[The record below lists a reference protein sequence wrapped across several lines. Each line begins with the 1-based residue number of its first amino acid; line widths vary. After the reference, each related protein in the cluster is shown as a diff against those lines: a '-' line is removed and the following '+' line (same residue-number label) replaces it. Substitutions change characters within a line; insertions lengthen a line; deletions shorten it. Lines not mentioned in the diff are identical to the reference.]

1 LEEPPEY
8 LKFIFATTEIKKVPL
23 TIVSRCQRFD
33 LSRVNS
39 EELFKFIKE
48 VKNKENGKIND
59 EALKLIVKISEGSV
73 RDALSLLDRALLS
86 QNEKSDLDLKT
97 AQKIFGYFDK
107 SYLIN
112 LFKFLFKGDEK
123 EVINIY
129 RSIYNQGVEPK
140 IFLNDFLEILYY
152 IKNISSIKQEG
163 ANFSL
168 NDKEFNDID
177 LISKEVGPEILLL
190 FWQFTIKTLSE
201 LDVVSNQNLSM
212 EMFLIRLLY
221 IKQDRNI
228 DNKKDEILNQEK
240 YLKNTSKNEQID
252 ISKDEINLE
261 AKKKTISQ
269 IKNFSQE
276 ETLNLESKIEDQ
288 LKKVKVINFEEL
300 INLCDKKKELKLKY
314 ELETNVSL
322 VSFTDQKIVIS
333 FNENL
338 DKNFVKELSSKLYEW
353 TGKRWIIAF
362 SKEIGQL
369 SKKNK
374 KKTEKINMIER
385 EKRGYVYK
393 KIIDSV
399 PDAELIDIK
408 LNNDE

>member
-1 LEEPPEY
+1 M
-8 LKFIFATTEIKKVPL
+8 
-23 TIVSRCQRFD
+23 
-33 LSRVNS
+33 
-39 EELFKFIKE
+39 LF
-48 VKNKENGKIND
+48 
-59 EALKLIVKISEGSV
+59 
-73 RDALSLLDRALLS
+73 
-86 QNEKSDLDLKT
+86 
-97 AQKIFGYFDK
+97 
-107 SYLIN
+107 
-112 LFKFLFKGDEK
+112 
-123 EVINIY
+123 
-129 RSIYNQGVEPK
+129 RS
-140 IFLNDFLEILYY
+140 
-152 IKNISSIKQEG
+152 
-163 ANFSL
+163 
-168 NDKEFNDID
+168 
-177 LISKEVGPEILLL
+177 
-190 FWQFTIKTLSE
+190 
-201 LDVVSNQNLSM
+201 
-212 EMFLIRLLY
+212 
-221 IKQDRNI
+221 
-228 DNKKDEILNQEK
+228 
-240 YLKNTSKNEQID
+240 
-252 ISKDEINLE
+252 
-261 AKKKTISQ
+261 
-269 IKNFSQE
+269 
-276 ETLNLESKIEDQ
+276 
-288 LKKVKVINFEEL
+288 

>member
-1 LEEPPEY
+1 
-8 LKFIFATTEIKKVPL
+8 
-23 TIVSRCQRFD
+23 
-33 LSRVNS
+33 
-39 EELFKFIKE
+39 
-48 VKNKENGKIND
+48 
-59 EALKLIVKISEGSV
+59 
-73 RDALSLLDRALLS
+73 
-86 QNEKSDLDLKT
+86 
-97 AQKIFGYFDK
+97 
-107 SYLIN
+107 
-112 LFKFLFKGDEK
+112 
-123 EVINIY
+123 
-129 RSIYNQGVEPK
+129 
-140 IFLNDFLEILYY
+140 
-152 IKNISSIKQEG
+152 
-163 ANFSL
+163 
-168 NDKEFNDID
+168 
-177 LISKEVGPEILLL
+177 
-190 FWQFTIKTLSE
+190 
-201 LDVVSNQNLSM
+201 M
-212 EMFLIRLLY
+212 
-221 IKQDRNI
+221 
-228 DNKKDEILNQEK
+228 
-240 YLKNTSKNEQID
+240 
-252 ISKDEINLE
+252 
-261 AKKKTISQ
+261 
-269 IKNFSQE
+269 
-276 ETLNLESKIEDQ
+276 
-288 LKKVKVINFEEL
+288 KKVKVINFEEL

>member
-1 LEEPPEY
+1 
-8 LKFIFATTEIKKVPL
+8 
-23 TIVSRCQRFD
+23 
-33 LSRVNS
+33 
-39 EELFKFIKE
+39 
-48 VKNKENGKIND
+48 
-59 EALKLIVKISEGSV
+59 
-73 RDALSLLDRALLS
+73 
-86 QNEKSDLDLKT
+86 
-97 AQKIFGYFDK
+97 
-107 SYLIN
+107 
-112 LFKFLFKGDEK
+112 
-123 EVINIY
+123 
-129 RSIYNQGVEPK
+129 
-140 IFLNDFLEILYY
+140 
-152 IKNISSIKQEG
+152 
-163 ANFSL
+163 
-168 NDKEFNDID
+168 
-177 LISKEVGPEILLL
+177 
-190 FWQFTIKTLSE
+190 
-201 LDVVSNQNLSM
+201 
-212 EMFLIRLLY
+212 
-221 IKQDRNI
+221 
-228 DNKKDEILNQEK
+228 
-240 YLKNTSKNEQID
+240 
-252 ISKDEINLE
+252 
-261 AKKKTISQ
+261 
-269 IKNFSQE
+269 
-276 ETLNLESKIEDQ
+276 

>member
-1 LEEPPEY
+1 M
-8 LKFIFATTEIKKVPL
+8 
-23 TIVSRCQRFD
+23 
-33 LSRVNS
+33 
-39 EELFKFIKE
+39 
-48 VKNKENGKIND
+48 
-59 EALKLIVKISEGSV
+59 
-73 RDALSLLDRALLS
+73 
-86 QNEKSDLDLKT
+86 
-97 AQKIFGYFDK
+97 
-107 SYLIN
+107 
-112 LFKFLFKGDEK
+112 
-123 EVINIY
+123 
-129 RSIYNQGVEPK
+129 
-140 IFLNDFLEILYY
+140 
-152 IKNISSIKQEG
+152 
-163 ANFSL
+163 
-168 NDKEFNDID
+168 
-177 LISKEVGPEILLL
+177 
-190 FWQFTIKTLSE
+190 
-201 LDVVSNQNLSM
+201 DVVSNQNLSM